1 MHSLII
7 FAAVARAEGVP
18 TNAVSSQKNNV
29 VRRPGMSLIFSCMCC
44 MRRANRGFDSR
55 HPCCVPDDDR
65 TTSPEVVRSLG
76 SMLYSHHARFVS
88 SGHIL
93 AERDITKLRSAELK
107 AFAKSISR
115 IASPLVEAW

>member
-1 MHSLII
+1 MYSLII
-7 FAAVARAEGVP
+7 LAAMVRAEGVP
-18 TNAVSSQKNNV
+18 TNAVSSQKNKV
-29 VRRPGMSLIFSCMCC
+29 VQRPGMSLIFSCVCC
-44 MRRANRGFDSR
+44 MRRANSGFDSR

-76 SMLYSHHARFVS
+76 SMLYSHHARLVS

-93 AERDITKLRSAELK
+93 AERDIIRLRSAELK

-115 IASPLVEAW
+115 MASPLLEAW